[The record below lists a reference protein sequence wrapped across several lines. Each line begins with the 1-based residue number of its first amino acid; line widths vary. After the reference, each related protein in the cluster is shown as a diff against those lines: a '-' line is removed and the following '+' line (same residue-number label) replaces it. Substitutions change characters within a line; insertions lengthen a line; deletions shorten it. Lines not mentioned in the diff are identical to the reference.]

1 MTKLVTP
8 QQLADA
14 IGRTPQRVRQLRKA
28 GIIGG
33 FRNCF
38 DLWPSVADFASYTAR
53 SKHAGRPSVSDVSA
67 GCVQSIFDF

>member
-1 MTKLVTP
+1 MTKLVTT
-8 QQLADA
+8 QQLAEA

-38 DLWPSVADFASYTAR
+38 DLWPSVADFASYKAR
-53 SKHAGRPSVSDVSA
+53 SKHAGRPPVSNVSDE
-67 GCVQSIFDF
+67 CVQSIFDF